1 MTRTDTDTDRLTEEH
16 TNITV
21 LLIYP
26 HTLTWGL
33 NSHIHKKK
41 QTNDIIIHIHT
52 DTHKS
57 RESRSQADTQG
68 FKKQNYE
75 S

>member
-16 TNITV
+16 TN
-21 LLIYP
+21 
-26 HTLTWGL
+26 
-33 NSHIHKKK
+33 NSSTHIPTYTHMGAKFTHSRKN
-41 QTNDIIIHIHT
+41 TNDIIIHKHR